1 MGQRP
6 GRTAS
11 VHPAGMGRSWRCP
24 FPTGV
29 VSPALQDGSRKPMET
44 ETTQFGV
51 RPFGCLNGDP
61 KRFEVFDRRTGNAVV
76 SGLRRDEAE
85 ADARRRNHDRS
96 GPTGMAV
103 SLGPLEVAA
112 LRNAV

>member
-1 MGQRP
+1 
-6 GRTAS
+6 
-11 VHPAGMGRSWRCP
+11 
-24 FPTGV
+24 
-29 VSPALQDGSRKPMET
+29 MET

-103 SLGPLEVAA
+103 CLGPLEVAA
-112 LRNAV
+112 LRKAIEAYLFLDTTGPDHQILEDLYALFMSWGT